1 MSKLNPRHF
10 ALLSHLQIGG
20 CTCNTKTPEL
30 RFHSE
35 DCRYRL
41 AAEIERTLLDASAP
55 TLGCGDPGWQ
65 ARHAAPQP
73 QAAEPKGLTDAQLEA
88 SFHCELKTFLS
99 KRDQERVMGMFRR
112 ALLAARAPMLS
123 DGNIAEEAARIAD
136 SFTCGTCGMDGKAG
150 ARIRQILGDPMGSV
164 TVQHGLAPQ
173 PQAAEPKGLTDAQ
186 PSFTNPLT
194 PYGMLVRALRIV
206 AGTTLYD
213 MAKALLTTPAKLS
226 SMEFGRA
233 PVTQEFAFDVSAYF
247 DALGLPNTQAALE
260 AALRT
265 STLLAQKEP
274 RS

>member
-55 TLGCGDPGWQ
+55 TLGENADSNPPFSNCSFRICDLPGQ
-65 ARHAAPQP
+65 CRAEGKCHHPKDEQP
-73 QAAEPKGLTDAQLEA
+73 GLTDE
-88 SFHCELKTFLS
+88 
-99 KRDQERVMGMFRR
+99 
-112 ALLAARAPMLS
+112 
-123 DGNIAEEAARIAD
+123 
-136 SFTCGTCGMDGKAG
+136 
-150 ARIRQILGDPMGSV
+150 
-164 TVQHGLAPQ
+164 
-173 PQAAEPKGLTDAQ
+173 Q

-247 DALGLPNTQAALE
+247 DALGVPNTQASLE
-260 AALRT
+260 AALRA